1 MRSIR
6 KIIFLAVLLY
16 IINFFLQGNYVVFR
30 PGTAENLKEIITV
43 ENGIDSDHEGS
54 FFLVTVAQQP
64 ANLMLFMGSLVT
76 PSIELFP
83 KWRIHP
89 PEIDLEEYY
98 EIERRRMRD
107 SQYLAKII
115 ALRRMDYDVPIISDG
130 ILVVETMED
139 SPARDILKPEDV
151 IIELDGERV
160 NLAEELVQKIQ
171 ERPVGSE
178 VQITFK
184 RNDSVLTESVT
195 TVPHVEDREKA
206 GLRIFIRTLDWE
218 PQLPVEIEIGT
229 GAIAGPSAGFMFV
242 LEIMNQLE
250 EQDISHGKK
259 IVGTG
264 TIDMREDV
272 GPIGGIKQKV
282 AAAEAI
288 GADFFLVPA
297 ENMQEAERAA
307 GRIQLVEIDTL
318 QDALNFLETI
328 RSDVSFL
335 YDPERMLISQELI
348 PLPVPVENSCYCF
361 LVSLDKEEKF
371 PL

>member
-1 MRSIR
+1 MRGIR
-6 KIIFLAVLLY
+6 RIIFLAAVLF
-16 IINFFLQGNYVVFR
+16 IINLFLQANYVVFR

-43 ENGIDSDHEGS
+43 ENGVPEAGS

-64 ANLMLFMGSLVT
+64 ANLMLFIGSVMT

-107 SQYLAKII
+107 SQHLAKII
-115 ALRRMDYDVPIISDG
+115 ALRRVGFDVPITSDG

-139 SPARDILKPEDV
+139 SPARDILKPGDV
-151 IIELDGERV
+151 IIELDGEQV

-178 VQITFK
+178 IYLTFK
-184 RNDSVLTESVT
+184 RDNNVLTEAVS
-195 TVPHVEDREKA
+195 TVPHMEDKEKA
-206 GLRIFIRTLDWE
+206 GLGVFIRTLDWE
-218 PQLPVEIEIGT
+218 PQLPVEINIGT
-229 GAIAGPSAGFMFV
+229 GAIAGPSAGLMFV
-242 LEIMNQLE
+242 LEIINQLKNE
-250 EQDISHGKK
+250 DISHGKK

-264 TIDMREDV
+264 TIDIQEEV

-297 ENMQEAERAA
+297 ENMQEAKRSASK
-307 GRIQLVEIDTL
+307 IQLVEINNL
-318 QDALNFLETI
+318 QEALNFLDSIQVNMSLHVEEE
-328 RSDVSFL
+328 VVFKL
-335 YDPERMLISQELI
+335 QEILT
-348 PLPVPVENSCYCF
+348 V
-361 LVSLDKEEKF
+361 
-371 PL
+371 